1 MALATIRRITERLR
15 KIASAPVETS
25 ARPRVLPQTPQAEL
39 SGAFRLVDGPRLR
52 AQLFGL
58 LRQGARVIVL
68 DCSRVSLMDGCGLAV
83 LLEFI
88 ARCRAA
94 GVRLKL
100 FEPSRR
106 LREAFAMYGLAGA
119 IDALASHRLPELDS
133 MLVVVED
140 DFEAEITLPAA
151 A

>member
-1 MALATIRRITERLR
+1 M
-15 KIASAPVETS
+15 
-25 ARPRVLPQTPQAEL
+25 
-39 SGAFRLVDGPRLR
+39 
-52 AQLFGL
+52 
-58 LRQGARVIVL
+58 IVL

-88 ARCRAA
+88 ARCREN

-106 LREAFAMYGLAGA
+106 LCEAFELYGLGSA
-119 IDALASHRLPELDS
+119 IEALASHRLPELDS
-133 MLVVVED
+133 MLVIIED
-140 DFEAEITLPAA
+140 DFEAEIALPAA